1 MNFDLRGSKHTC
13 TNCGAK
19 FFDLNKDKVICP
31 KCGKEQINKDTHLN
45 TQTSKTKKS
54 IPIDSKNKFEEDI
67 NFDDDIDES
76 VAEDVLLDDD
86 IEDE

>member
-1 MNFDLRGSKHTC
+1 MNFDLRGNKHTC
-13 TNCGAK
+13 TNCSAK

-31 KCGKEQINKDTHLN
+31 KCGKEQINKDTPLN
-45 TQTSKTKKS
+45 TETSKTKKS
-54 IPIDSKNKFEEDI
+54 IPINSKDKLEEDI

>member
-54 IPIDSKNKFEEDI
+54 IPIDSKNKLEEDI